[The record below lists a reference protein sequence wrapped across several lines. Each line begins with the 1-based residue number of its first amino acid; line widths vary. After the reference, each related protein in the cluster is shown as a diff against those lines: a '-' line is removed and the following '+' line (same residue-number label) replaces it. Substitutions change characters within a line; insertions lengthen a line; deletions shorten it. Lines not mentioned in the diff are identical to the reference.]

1 VSSNK
6 NKTFLVSG
14 SFVVKAN
21 NKRDAELAVRRA
33 RVTNTKVIGGGLEV
47 SRIPA
52 SEVDNFLSQTA

>member
-21 NKRDAELAVRRA
+21 NKTDAELAVRRA
-33 RVTNTKVIGGGLEV
+33 RVANTKVLGGGFEV
-47 SRIPA
+47 ARIAA
-52 SEVDNFLSQTA
+52 SEAQDFLPQSN